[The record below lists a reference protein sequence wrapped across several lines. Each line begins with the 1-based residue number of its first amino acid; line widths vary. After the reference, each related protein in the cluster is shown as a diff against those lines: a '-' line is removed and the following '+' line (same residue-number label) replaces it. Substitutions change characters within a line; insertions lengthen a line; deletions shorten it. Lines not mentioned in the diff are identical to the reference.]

1 MTKKAEKIE
10 GTVEAWE
17 SGQLGRDAQYAKL
30 DNSLSIKDLEDAL
43 ELKPISIRLKKSLI
57 SDLKLIA
64 DFEGMGYQPLI
75 KQLLERFVIDEFKRY
90 ARECMTDKLHSMEA
104 EKAEPG
110 ERKIAK

>member
-30 DNSLSIKDLEDAL
+30 DNTLSIKDLEDAL
-43 ELKPISIRLKKSLI
+43 ELKPISIRLKKSLL

-64 DFEGMGYQPLI
+64 DVEGIGYQPLI
-75 KQLLERFVIDEFKRY
+75 KQLLERFVIGEFKRY
-90 ARECMTDKLHSMEA
+90 ARESMTDKLKSLAAEEA
-104 EKAEPG
+104 EAGK
-110 ERKIAK
+110 RKTA